1 MMAIITNGGRK
12 SLSVPDCVGAPA
24 EERAE
29 AFATLVAYAG
39 RYTLDGNKV
48 THHLEASWLQNVVNM
63 DVIRFIVKLQ
73 GNKVTLR
80 TAPFP
85 RGGLQIVKEEL
96 VWERM
101 N

>member
-1 MMAIITNGGRK
+1 MTKNYTMNTGIVAVLLALTILFPFK
-12 SLSVPDCVGAPA
+12 
-24 EERAE
+24 
-29 AFATLVAYAG
+29 LVAKRG
-39 RYTLDGNKV
+39 
-48 THHLEASWLQNVVNM
+48 QQVNM

-85 RGGLQIVKEEL
+85 RGGLQIANEEL
-96 VWERM
+96 VWERI